1 MRILIDM
8 QSMQSGSSKGGIGR
22 YSLSLLEAM
31 VKNNTKHEISIL
43 LNADLSLEHLG
54 KLQRLIPN
62 SRIYKFYKDG
72 DTREI
77 FDQNSFRG
85 ESSKLAKEYVV
96 SLINPDI
103 FFIMSLMEGLYES
116 VITSVGE
123 LYPSKRTA
131 VVLYDLIPLVEK
143 EKYLSSLVVH
153 NHYMGKLFYMIQSG
167 ILLSISQFS
176 KDEAVSLIKTPPEQ
190 IVNISSAIDDKFKKI
205 DIPLD
210 KKTEIL
216 TRYGIRDKFL
226 MFTGSF
232 DIRKNQERL
241 IKSFAA
247 LDKKLRKDYQLVI
260 IGTGAPQ
267 VLEHLQSVVKS
278 EKLHKNNEVL
288 FLGFVNDDD
297 LLSLYNL
304 ASLFVFPTLREG
316 FGLPAL
322 EAMSCGI
329 PTIGSNTTS
338 IPEVI
343 NKKEALFS
351 PLSIEQIS
359 QKLEEVLSN
368 KEFSEELIEHGLKQA
383 ENFSWDLSAQ
393 KTIQAL
399 EDQFNKIGSRK
410 LEPES
415 IIYNKLIK
423 KVSKIPNLDLM
434 TDNDLKSVSNMIAK
448 NYEENRR
455 NIGVISTWNTRCGI
469 ASYIKY
475 LSPSFL
481 KNAIIL
487 APYITKE
494 ELVVDDENFVL
505 RCWNMFN
512 DELEE
517 LYKNIE
523 YLELDTVFIQF
534 NYGFFNFHEFNR
546 FIQKLS
552 NKVIK
557 IFITLHSTQDK
568 PKQEEKKLSDISL
581 SLKSFNNIFIHTE
594 QDILNLNNIGVKD
607 NIQLVNQGIIDI
619 YPVEEI
625 KEQKEFTIATYG
637 FFLENKGLIDFIKVF
652 KKLIDKGYDLKLKM
666 YNAKYSDAASNDLI
680 NQATLLIKEYSLEE
694 YIQMDII
701 YLSDIVTIQNL
712 SKVDLVVFPYKNTGE
727 SSSAAVRMAIAA
739 GAKIAVTPQGIFDEV
754 KDFSFIFKDDTI
766 EGMTE
771 GMEYTIE
778 QIKKD
783 DEIINNMKNKMIQ
796 FRKENSYSKLSHKIM
811 DFIK

>member
-552 NKVIK
+552 NKDIK

-568 PKQEEKKLSDISL
+568 PKQEEKKLSDIRL
-581 SLKSFNNIFIHTE
+581 SLQSFNNIFIHTE
-594 QDILNLNNIGVKD
+594 QDILNLNNIGVED